1 MFFES
6 NGEMEDKKVST
17 RPKSSLGRKTL
28 IGSTE
33 IKYIKRRNTSE
44 EQSLSQTKTQLLR
57 KPEMIIIW
65 SLFSNWKMISMIRD
79 TSHAVCS
86 CASWTVYAR
95 SICFYCSRGPFPWRI
110 WRASVFESAQTSWH
124 FIARFI
130 LSVVCGMWCSGSP
143 YDAVSCT
150 SSCSCF
156 CLISSRTAAY
166 FPSLSPYT

>member
-57 KPEMIIIW
+57 KPEMIII
-65 SLFSNWKMISMIRD
+65 
-79 TSHAVCS
+79 
-86 CASWTVYAR
+86 
-95 SICFYCSRGPFPWRI
+95 
-110 WRASVFESAQTSWH
+110 
-124 FIARFI
+124 
-130 LSVVCGMWCSGSP
+130 
-143 YDAVSCT
+143 
-150 SSCSCF
+150 
-156 CLISSRTAAY
+156 
-166 FPSLSPYT
+166 